1 MRRPLYWE
9 RRRRLYRAAYKAREL
24 TTLRNRLSDASR
36 GAILLFSTIRDEA
49 ARLPFF
55 LEYYRR
61 LGVGHFCVVD
71 NGSTD
76 GGPDFLLGQPD
87 VSLWRAEG
95 SYKRSRFGVDW
106 LNWLLT
112 RYAHGHWCVIVDADE
127 FLTYPYADTRGLG
140 ALTAHLDDSGAE
152 SMGAMLVDLYGEL
165 PMRETLV
172 GPGEDPIAA
181 APWFDPPN
189 LSVERHP
196 RHHHMW
202 IQGGPRMRS
211 VFAEQPGAAPA
222 LNKIPLVRW
231 RRGYVLESS
240 THVLLPRRL
249 NRVYGD
255 PGEALTGALLHAKFL
270 STLEEKVAAERE
282 RGQHYAGGREYA
294 AYGRLIEQGDS
305 LWRPF
310 SRHYEGW
317 RSLTE
322 AGLMSAGGWA

>member
-9 RRRRLYRAAYKAREL
+9 RRRRLYRAAFKAREL
-24 TTLRNRLSDASR
+24 TTVRNRMAQAPR
-36 GAILLFSTIRDEA
+36 GAILLFATIRDEGP
-49 ARLPFF
+49 RLPFF
-55 LEYYRR
+55 IDYYRR
-61 LGVGHFCVVD
+61 LGVGHFCFVD

-76 GGPDFLLGQPD
+76 GGPAFLLAQPD
-87 VSLWRAEG
+87 VSLWRTGG

-112 RYAHGHWCVIVDADE
+112 RHAHGQWCVIVDADE
-127 FLTYPYADTRGLG
+127 FLTYPHADTRDLH
-140 ALTAHLDDSGAE
+140 ALTAHLEDCEAE
-152 SMGAMLVDLYGEL
+152 SFGAMLVDLYGRR
-165 PMRETLV
+165 PMRETVV

-189 LSVERHP
+189 LCAARDA
-196 RHHHMW
+196 RHHHLW

-211 VFAEQPGAAPA
+211 AFAARPGAAPA
-222 LNKIPLVRW
+222 LNKIPLARW

-270 STLEEKVAAERE
+270 STLEDKVADESA

-294 AYGRLIEQGDS
+294 AYGRLIERGES
-305 LWRPF
+305 LWRPC
-310 SRHYEGW
+310 SRRYEGW

-322 AGLMSAGGWA
+322 AGLMSAGGWT